1 MFKRLEKITTLEKF
15 NKLKNINVLII
26 GIGGVGGYALE
37 CLVRSGVENI
47 TIVDN
52 DTVALSNL
60 NRQIIALQKTINM
73 PKTTVAKARALD
85 INPQVKITEIQE
97 FITKDNIESL
107 NIKSYD
113 YIIDACDTIT
123 TKLLLIKQAIDS
135 NIKIISCMGTGNRFD
150 ASKVEIT
157 TINKTYNDPL
167 AKVIR
172 NLLKENNIKKKIP
185 VVWTNELPIK
195 IKDRT
200 PGSCVTV
207 PMAAGSCLATYI
219 IKEILAK

>member
-123 TKLLLIKQAIDS
+123 TKLLLIKQAVDS

-195 IKDRT
+195 IKDRI

-207 PMAAGSCLATYI
+207 PMAAGSCLATYV
-219 IKEILAK
+219 IKDILAK